1 MAGTGR
7 RTGPLIAPACYFSD
21 RRSALI
27 PAIRVASISLLCL
40 VQPLPLL
47 TAQPGK
53 PQDAELKFVVYL
65 SRHGVRSP
73 TGKADQYNSYSAA
86 SWPTWD
92 VPPGYLTAHGFEL
105 MTLFGAYDRAEFAN
119 QGLLSANGCDDAR
132 RVTFY
137 SDSDQRTRETGKA
150 LAAGFFP
157 DCSTTVDSLPEGA
170 TDPLFHSNR
179 TARSLEESSLETA
192 AIAGR
197 IGGNPNG
204 LTAVFHSQLAELD
217 KLLATCGA
225 NASDPNPRIS
235 LFDVP
240 ATLSSG
246 HNDHAAE
253 LRGPLNTAATL
264 TENLLLE
271 YTEGI
276 DAANVGWGCV
286 DGAKLRSLL
295 VLHTAA
301 EDFTAR
307 TPAIARIQGSRLLEQ
322 ILLSLEQAVTGKRI
336 PGALS
341 KPSDRAL
348 ILVGHDTNLAN
359 IAGLLSLNWIADA
372 RRDDTPPGGAIIFEL
387 WRSRNTGGLFV
398 RAYFTSQTLEQMRSA
413 CPLSPENPPE
423 RVPLFVPG
431 CSSEDFSCSWP
442 SFAQII
448 RQAIHPRSTSAR

>member
-1 MAGTGR
+1 MR
-7 RTGPLIAPACYFSD
+7 RFLLLAC
-21 RRSALI
+21 
-27 PAIRVASISLLCL
+27 AIGSFV
-40 VQPLPLL
+40 PLP
-47 TAQPGK
+47 AQLSGQSTGNHP
-53 PQDAELKFVVYL
+53 DADLKFVVYL

-73 TGKADQYNSYSAA
+73 TGKPEQYNPYSVAP
-86 SWPTWD
+86 WPAWD

-105 MTLFGAYDRAEFAN
+105 MKLFGAYDRIELAS
-119 QGLLSANGCDDAR
+119 QGLLAADGCADAG

-157 DCSTTVDSLPEGA
+157 GCATSVRGLPEG
-170 TDPLFHSNR
+170 TPDPLFHSSRVGRNPG
-179 TARSLEESSLETA
+179 ESSLEAA

-197 IGGNPNG
+197 IGGNPDN
-204 LTAVFHSQLAELD
+204 LTETYRPQLSALD

-225 NASDPNPRIS
+225 SASDPKPRIS
-235 LFDVP
+235 LFAVP
-240 ATLSSG
+240 ATLSGVQES
-246 HNDHAAE
+246 HRAE
-253 LRGPLNTAATL
+253 LKGPLNTAATL

-271 YTEGI
+271 YAQGM
-276 DAANVGWGCV
+276 DNANVGWGCV

-307 TPAIARIQGSRLLEQ
+307 TPAIARIQAAKLLDQ
-322 ILLSLEQAVTGKRI
+322 IRSSLEQAMSGKRI

-359 IAGLLSLNWIADA
+359 VAGLLNLDWIADG
-372 RRDDTPPGGAIIFEL
+372 RRDDTPPGAALIFEL
-387 WRSRNTGGLFV
+387 WRSRTNGGYLV
-398 RAYFTSQTLEQMRSA
+398 RTYFTSQTLEQMRSA
-413 CPLSPENPPE
+413 ASLSLENPPQ

-431 CSSEDFSCSWP
+431 CSSADFSCSWP
-442 SFAQII
+442 SFVQTIHREQGI
-448 RQAIHPRSTSAR
+448 RY